1 MEEAQE
7 FDLKRKNESNINL
20 LLNQIS
26 DDEEENG
33 QQMDDDDELVHRK
46 SKKSRYHSHKSKTME
61 NDTNDDNNNDNDV
74 PIMKNSMKSALERKY
89 HRLIQNHP
97 LKIKLTL
104 TFQNYQLYCIF
115 TYFDILGKY
124 LF

>member
-7 FDLKRKNESNINL
+7 FELKRKNESNINL

-26 DDEEENG
+26 DDEEESN
-33 QQMDDDDELVHRK
+33 QQMDDDDELIHRK
-46 SKKSRYHSHKSKTME
+46 SKKSRYHSHKSKE
-61 NDTNDDNNNDNDV
+61 IEPSFNDDV
-74 PIMKNSMKSALERKY
+74 QMKNSSKSALQRKY

-97 LKIKLTL
+97 LKVKLML
-104 TFQNYQLYCIF
+104 FYRDYQLSCIF

-124 LF
+124 YLFYFL